1 MEKII
6 DFIRIILL
14 IGLVFFVFQQ
24 NKTINQLETRIVSL
38 NNHITD
44 IGEFVEGHEIGH
56 PDDKPCDGCVAPMFN
71 DEAGD
76 LILDLMEALISK
88 IDEDID

>member
-56 PDDKPCDGCVAPMFN
+56 ADDKPCDGCVAPMFN

-76 LILDLMEALISK
+76 LILELMEALISK

>member
-56 PDDKPCDGCVAPMFN
+56 ADDKPCDGCVAPMFN

-76 LILDLMEALISK
+76 LILDLM
-88 IDEDID
+88 

>member
-56 PDDKPCDGCVAPMFN
+56 ADKPCDGCVSPMFN

>member
-24 NKTINQLETRIVSL
+24 NKTINQLVTRIVSL

-56 PDDKPCDGCVAPMFN
+56 ADDKPCDGCVAPMFN

>member
-56 PDDKPCDGCVAPMFN
+56 ADDKPCDGCATPMMN

-76 LILDLMEALISK
+76 LILELMEALISK

>member
-56 PDDKPCDGCVAPMFN
+56 ADDKPCDGCVAPMFN
-71 DEAGD
+71 DAAGD